1 MAQAKVGDKVKVH
14 YTGRFDNGQIFDS
27 SENRNPLEFTI
38 GQGQVVPGFEN
49 AVIGM
54 NPGDSKTERI
64 DAENAYGPYVDEMV
78 ITVNRS
84 QIPQDM
90 NPEVGQELEVR
101 SPEGDVIPVMVTDV
115 TEETITLDANH
126 PLAGQALT
134 FDIKLVEIA

>member
-14 YTGRFDNGQIFDS
+14 YTGRFDNGQVFDS

-134 FDIKLVEIA
+134 FEIKLVEIA

>member
-14 YTGRFDNGQIFDS
+14 YTGRFDNGQVFDS